1 MYTVEY
7 LKTPVY
13 ANEDHSM
20 ISCIVKFPKFD
31 FEVPFAAHKDDV
43 ESHGREIYN
52 DLIAGKYGK
61 IGAYVAPPL
70 PEPPPA
76 SPAPP
81 APTLE
86 SLQAQLA
93 ALTAQITALANTG
106 S

>member
-13 ANEDHSM
+13 ANEDHTM

-31 FEVPFAAHKDDV
+31 YEIPFAAYKDDI
-43 ESHGREIYN
+43 ENHGREIYN
-52 DLIAGKYGK
+52 DIITGKYGE
-61 IGAYVAPPL
+61 IGAYVALPL
-70 PEPPPA
+70 PEPP
-76 SPAPP
+76 PAPP